1 MAKSQCEPCECRL
14 ALSISLNAPA
24 DPVLRITGT
33 SKDDIVVV
41 RRDSLQV
48 VASLNGTTRTF
59 PRSDVNSVT
68 VETYRGND
76 QVTVDGL
83 NSTIVLAA
91 GEDRFTGGFG
101 LHVVQGNEGADTLA
115 GGPSRNALVGGPG
128 NDLIEGGRLSDT
140 LRGDEGD
147 DTLLGGVGGGLDAL
161 YGGAGNDLLR
171 GGDGADTLTGD
182 DGADTLLGES
192 SNDDVNA
199 ALGDLCDGG
208 EGVDQLLLESV
219 GRVEFGSPRPGDA
232 LEGILR
238 IVKFEDLFSGD
249 PVTID
254 ASAAPEG
261 IRMVTIADAT
271 MIGSAFDDRI
281 TCGRNSIVDAAA
293 GNDTVAVRGAGG
305 AQPALTT
312 VNLGEGNDRLQ
323 TFDDAPVSVDGGA
336 GDDLIRG
343 SKLTD
348 TLLGGLGRDTLRG
361 LDGNDRLEG
370 GGGNDSLEGGAG
382 ADRLYGQNGN
392 DTLNG
397 GGGNDLLFGGP
408 SSADTIIGGAGDND
422 RAADD
427 DKDSYST
434 VEVLLS

>member
-1 MAKSQCEPCECRL
+1 M
-14 ALSISLNAPA
+14 
-24 DPVLRITGT
+24 
-33 SKDDIVVV
+33 
-41 RRDSLQV
+41 
-48 VASLNGTTRTF
+48 F

-115 GGPSRNALVGGPG
+115 GGRSRNALIGGPG

-147 DTLLGGVGGGLDAL
+147 DTLIGGIGGGLDAL

-192 SNDDVNA
+192 SSDEVNA
-199 ALGDLCDGG
+199 GLGDLCDGG
-208 EGVDQLLLESV
+208 EGVDRLLWEGV
-219 GRVEFGSPRPGDA
+219 GRVEFGKPRPEDSSQ
-232 LEGILR
+232 GILR
-238 IVKFEDLFSGD
+238 VINLEKLFAAEA
-249 PVTID
+249 VIID
-254 ASAAPEG
+254 ASDAPVG
-261 IRMVTIADAT
+261 VNITTQADAT
-271 MIGSAFDDRI
+271 VIGSPFDDAI
-281 TCGRNSIVDAAA
+281 SCRNNCTVLAGS
-293 GNDTVAVRGAGG
+293 GNDAVAVSGAGG
-305 AQPALTT
+305 APPALTT
-312 VNLGEGNDRLQ
+312 VNLGDGDDKLQ
-323 TFDDAPVSVDGGA
+323 TFDDAPVSVDGGV
-336 GDDLIRG
+336 GDDSIAG
-343 SKLTD
+343 SKLAD
-348 TLLGGLGRDTLRG
+348 TLLGGLGRDTLSG

-370 GGGNDSLEGGAG
+370 AGGNDSLNGGAG
-382 ADRLYGQNGN
+382 ADRLHGQNGN

-397 GGGNDLLFGGP
+397 GGGNDLLFGG
-408 SSADTIIGGAGDND
+408 SSSTDTIIGGAGDND

-427 DKDSYST
+427 DKDTYST